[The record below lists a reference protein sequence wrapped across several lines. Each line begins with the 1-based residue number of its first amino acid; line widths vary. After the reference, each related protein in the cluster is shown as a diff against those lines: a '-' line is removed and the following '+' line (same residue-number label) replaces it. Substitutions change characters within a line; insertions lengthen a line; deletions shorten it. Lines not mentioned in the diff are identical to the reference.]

1 MKIITRRHILLSGI
15 ALAMAQLAHAGSQPA
30 ADKNAIRF
38 LVGFS
43 AGGGT
48 DMVAR
53 LIAEKLRDVLGQTV
67 IVENRAGA
75 GGRIAADALVSATP
89 DGDTFM
95 VANNAVLTFQTLVFG
110 KQIKW
115 NYKHDFAPVVGITSY
130 PLGLA
135 VPSSLGV
142 KTLPELISWLK
153 AHPAQATFG
162 TTGLGGQT
170 HFLGEAL
177 GQSIGVAMNAVPY
190 KGATPMVTDLVGGQ
204 LPAAVGLMD
213 DMLKFHRAGSIRVIG
228 IFSATR
234 SPLIPD
240 IPTINEQGYKLMVS
254 EGWQGIWAP
263 AKTPRAKI
271 ERIQNAV
278 KKVLEMPD
286 VQRAMMTRL
295 NVQPTYRSASEVA
308 LLSEAEMKQWEP
320 IIKASGFK
328 PD

>member
-15 ALAMAQLAHAGSQPA
+15 ALAMAQLAHAEPQPA
-30 ADKNAIRF
+30 ADKSAIRF

-110 KQIKW
+110 KQIRW

-142 KTLPELISWLK
+142 KTLPELL
-153 AHPAQATFG
+153 T
-162 TTGLGGQT
+162 
-170 HFLGEAL
+170 
-177 GQSIGVAMNAVPY
+177 
-190 KGATPMVTDLVGGQ
+190 
-204 LPAAVGLMD
+204 
-213 DMLKFHRAGSIRVIG
+213 
-228 IFSATR
+228 
-234 SPLIPD
+234 SP
-240 IPTINEQGYKLMVS
+240 
-254 EGWQGIWAP
+254 
-263 AKTPRAKI
+263 
-271 ERIQNAV
+271 
-278 KKVLEMPD
+278 
-286 VQRAMMTRL
+286 
-295 NVQPTYRSASEVA
+295 
-308 LLSEAEMKQWEP
+308 
-320 IIKASGFK
+320 
-328 PD
+328 